1 LKQAHYILFMLF
13 LGLVLPLSAQDISL
27 FEQFNGRYD
36 YTAIGN
42 TLNQAEN
49 NIDQSFCSLLESSSA
64 NFTLDAD
71 NQIVKAYLYWAGSG
85 FGDTEVTLNGTQ
97 ITSEEIYTV
106 TYSDIF
112 NGQLEYFSCYADVTD
127 LVISEGNGTYMFSG
141 LDISADLMSN
151 PGYCNNRTNF
161 GGWSIYVIYQNEDL
175 PLNQV
180 NLYQGLEIINRNV
193 QEKEIILDNI
203 DVIDNI
209 GAKIGFLAWE
219 GDNSLNYGESLSVN
233 NNVLSNPPLNL
244 SDNAFNGTNTFTN
257 STTFYNADL
266 DVYNLENNINIGDTS
281 ASIKLTTGGIN
292 ETGGF
297 SADLIILNNI
307 ITVLNSQLPDAT
319 IEVNDYIVNCGD
331 NSVELFYTVNNFN
344 STDVLP
350 ANTPI
355 AFYLDNLLLGQSQT
369 VNDLDI
375 GESESSST
383 IVNIPEDSDPNLTIT
398 AIVDD
403 DGTMSGVVTETN
415 EDNNI
420 NFIDI
425 ELLVIP
431 DIITLAG
438 LIGCNEGFETATYN
452 LYEALINLQ
461 YDESNVSFYQSLQDL
476 ETATN
481 PILTPSNYNNTSN
494 PETIYVRLE
503 SPPCYEVYQ
512 FQLYIENCPPY
523 VPDGFSPNND
533 TFNDWFN
540 IQGLYDIFTEHQLKI
555 YNRYGDI
562 IFEGNNDKPWFGKIN
577 RGLNNHGNFVPVGTY
592 YYILNLNDPDYR
604 PMVGWVYVNY

>member
-1 LKQAHYILFMLF
+1 MKQANYIFSLLF
-13 LGLVLPLSAQDISL
+13 LGLVLPMSAQDISL

-64 NFTLDAD
+64 NLSLDAE
-71 NQIVKAYLYWAGSG
+71 NEIIKAYLYWAGSG
-85 FGDTEVTLNGTQ
+85 FGDTEVALNG
-97 ITSEEIYTV
+97 ISVSSEETYNV

-112 NGQLEYFSCYADVTD
+112 NGQLEYFSCYADITN
-127 LVISEGNGTYMFSG
+127 LVINEGNGAYEFSG
-141 LDISADLMSN
+141 MDISADLMTN

-161 GGWSIYVIYQNEDL
+161 GGWSIYIIYQNDNL

-193 QEKEIILDNI
+193 QEKEIVLDNI
-203 DVIDNI
+203 DVIDNE

-233 NNVLSNPPLNL
+233 DNVISNPPLNL
-244 SDNAFNGTNTFTN
+244 ADNAFNGTNTFAN

-266 DVYNLENNINIGDTS
+266 DVYDLENNINIGDTS
-281 ASIKLTTGGIN
+281 ATIKLTTGGIN
-292 ETGGF
+292 ENGGF

-319 IEVNDYIVNCGD
+319 IDINDYIVNCGD
-331 NSVELFYTVNNFN
+331 NSIEVFYTVNNFN
-344 STDVLP
+344 STDILP

-355 AFYLDNLLLGQSQT
+355 SFYLDGLLIGQSQT
-369 VNDLDI
+369 MSPLNI
-375 GESESSST
+375 GESESST
-383 IVNIPEDSDPNLTIT
+383 IILTVPEDSNPNLTIV
-398 AIVDD
+398 ASVDD
-403 DGTMSGVVTETN
+403 DGTMSGTVTETN

-420 NFIDI
+420 NFVDI
-425 ELLVIP
+425 QLLVIP
-431 DIITLAG
+431 DIITLPE
-438 LIGCNEGFETATYN
+438 LVGCNEGFEVSTYN
-452 LYEALINLQ
+452 LFDALMNLE
-461 YDESNVSFYQSLQDL
+461 YDEEDVSFYLSLEDL
-476 ETATN
+476 ETASN
-481 PILTPSNYNNTSN
+481 SILIPSTYNNASN

-503 SPPCYEVYQ
+503 SPPCYEIYQ
-512 FQLYIENCPPY
+512 FQLSIENCPPY
-523 VPDGFSPNND
+523 VPNGFSPNDD

-562 IFEGNNDKPWFGKIN
+562 IFEGNNEKPWNGKIN
-577 RGLNNHGNFVPVGTY
+577 SGLNNHGKTVPVGTY
-592 YYILNLNDPDYR
+592 YYILNLNDPNYR